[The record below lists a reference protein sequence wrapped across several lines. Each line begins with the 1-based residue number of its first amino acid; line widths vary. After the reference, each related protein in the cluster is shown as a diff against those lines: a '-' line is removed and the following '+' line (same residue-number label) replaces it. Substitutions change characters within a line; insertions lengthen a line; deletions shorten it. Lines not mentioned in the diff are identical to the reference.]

1 MKAVRSQDG
10 GVALVDVDEPPGIG
24 EVLDMK
30 ATSVCASDLSYIRY
44 GSTNILGH
52 ELAGLREDGTPVVVE
67 AIYGCLE
74 CDQCRRGA
82 YNLCP
87 THGSRALGMFADGG
101 MAEQFRAPPERLVAL
116 PNGLELRDASVVE
129 PASVSWH
136 ALRLAETGPGRR
148 VVVVGAGALGL
159 LAVAGRP
166 GAGRRGRGARG
177 AAPPPTRGG

>member
-30 ATSVCASDLSYIRY
+30 AASVCASDLSYIRY
-44 GSTNILGH
+44 GSTSVLGH

-87 THGSRALGMFADGG
+87 THG
-101 MAEQFRAPPERLVAL
+101 
-116 PNGLELRDASVVE
+116 
-129 PASVSWH
+129 
-136 ALRLAETGPGRR
+136 
-148 VVVVGAGALGL
+148 
-159 LAVAGRP
+159 
-166 GAGRRGRGARG
+166 
-177 AAPPPTRGG
+177 